1 MTPARIAVAGT
12 EASPVCEVPCNDATL
27 EESGNEEQRKAD
39 ILDGASG
46 SANDQAD
53 GKIRSC
59 FRLGRA

>member
-27 EESGNEEQRKAD
+27 EESGNEEQRKAA
-39 ILDGASG
+39 DGASG
-46 SANDQAD
+46 SAKDQAD
-53 GKIRSC
+53 GKFRSC